1 MQKHS
6 CSMLWLQIIENEK
19 VKINWDPSVMMPL
32 MTQKFME
39 PVICSFGMLNSKV
52 LFFFTVVR
60 TKTRIPGVRP
70 VTKGYGTRDL
80 QKGSIPEKP
89 GHIDLN
95 SKFQSVVV
103 FSTYTAI
110 KKKEKCH
117 ATVEPQFTSVKH
129 VVSCKLLL
137 PTIIYRKF
145 WPVALSSWPKEVA
158 R

>member
-1 MQKHS
+1 
-6 CSMLWLQIIENEK
+6 MLWLQIIENEK
-19 VKINWDPSVMMPL
+19 VKINWDASVMMPL

-39 PVICSFGMLNSKV
+39 PGISSFGMLNSKV

-60 TKTRIPGVRP
+60 TKTRIPGVQP
-70 VTKGYGTRDL
+70 VTKVYGTRDL

-110 KKKEKCH
+110 KKKKEKSH
-117 ATVEPQFTSVKH
+117 ATAEPQFTSVKH
-129 VVSCKLLL
+129 LVSCKLLL

-145 WPVALSSWPKEVA
+145 
-158 R
+158 

>member
-1 MQKHS
+1 
-6 CSMLWLQIIENEK
+6 MLWLQIIENEK

-39 PVICSFGMLNSKV
+39 PGICSFGMLNSKV

-60 TKTRIPGVRP
+60 TKTRIPGVQP
-70 VTKGYGTRDL
+70 VTKVYGTRDL
-80 QKGSIPEKP
+80 QKGSILEKP

-110 KKKEKCH
+110 KKKERKVMRQQSRNSHPLSISCP
-117 ATVEPQFTSVKH
+117 VNFCCQLSFTG
-129 VVSCKLLL
+129 
-137 PTIIYRKF
+137 
-145 WPVALSSWPKEVA
+145 SSDQ
-158 R
+158 